1 MDYNSNQIS
10 YSFNLSGLTGT
21 GKYTFPGQRAEVYP
35 FQSILPGIGGKF
47 KRVLEVNF
55 GCTTLNSKLTNQ
67 LNKYKKVAYSE
78 SSNTFSISVRLPDTC
93 TTSQGQS
100 NPLCFNY
107 QYRSTD
113 TPVNMSLGVIFG
125 NTPGDNWFNSAVG
138 SWYCFPP
145 FETYGD
151 CMVCSNSK
159 YDDNLLDGLSP
170 SVMWYSTYYS
180 YACEREDV
188 PDNEFVDG
196 MTNFEYR
203 QEICGNAPKPDNTNI
218 QIKGFEDISTVPY
231 YFGCNIFASIRYV
244 NKMRNSLTTKSMPG
258 M

>member
-1 MDYNSNQIS
+1 M
-10 YSFNLSGLTGT
+10 
-21 GKYTFPGQRAEVYP
+21 
-35 FQSILPGIGGKF
+35 
-47 KRVLEVNF
+47 
-55 GCTTLNSKLTNQ
+55 
-67 LNKYKKVAYSE
+67 NKYKKVTYTK
-78 SSNTFSISVRLPDTC
+78 SSNTSSITVRLPDTC
-93 TTSQGQS
+93 KWWLLPFPHITLS

-125 NTPGDNWFNSAVG
+125 NTPGDANQNTATG
-138 SWYCFPP
+138 SWWCQVPYV
-145 FETYGD
+145 TYGD

-170 SVMWYSTYYS
+170 SVLSYAYYYS

-203 QEICGNAPKPDNTNI
+203 QEICGNTPKPDNTNI
-218 QIKGFEDISTVPY
+218 LIKGFEDVSTVAY
-231 YFGCNIFASIRYV
+231 YFGCNIFASERYV
-244 NKMRNSLTTKSMPG
+244 NKMRNLLTTKSMPG
-258 M
+258 MYLDT

>member
-1 MDYNSNQIS
+1 M
-10 YSFNLSGLTGT
+10 
-21 GKYTFPGQRAEVYP
+21 
-35 FQSILPGIGGKF
+35 
-47 KRVLEVNF
+47 
-55 GCTTLNSKLTNQ
+55 
-67 LNKYKKVAYSE
+67 
-78 SSNTFSISVRLPDTC
+78 RLPDTC
-93 TTSQGQS
+93 IWYKVGQS

-125 NTPGDNWFNSAVG
+125 NTPGDLHSNTPIG
-138 SWYCFPP
+138 SWFCTHPYV
-145 FETYGD
+145 TYGD

-170 SVMWYSTYYS
+170 SVMWYSYTFS

-218 QIKGFEDISTVPY
+218 QIKGFEDISTVAY
-231 YFGCNIFASIRYV
+231 YFGCNIFASERYI

-258 M
+258 MYLDT

>member
-1 MDYNSNQIS
+1 MVRY
-10 YSFNLSGLTGT
+10 LKEL
-21 GKYTFPGQRAEVYP
+21 
-35 FQSILPGIGGKF
+35 
-47 KRVLEVNF
+47 
-55 GCTTLNSKLTNQ
+55 
-67 LNKYKKVAYSE
+67 KKVAYIK
-78 SSNTFSISVRLPDTC
+78 SSNTFVISVRLPLSC
-93 TTSQGQS
+93 VTSITPQDD
-100 NPLCFNY
+100 PLCFNY

-113 TPVNMSLGVIFG
+113 TPVNMTLGVIFG
-125 NTPGDNWFNSAVG
+125 NYPPAGWGLYG
-138 SWYCFPP
+138 SWGCYHSYT
-145 FETYGD
+145 E
-151 CMVCSNSK
+151 CMVCSNSQ

-170 SVMWYSTYYS
+170 SILYSWYTYS

-218 QIKGFEDISTVPY
+218 KIKGFEDNSTDAY
-231 YFGCNIFASIRYV
+231 YFGCNIFASERYV